1 MSLLLKEPVKRVE
14 QVLKAFDPKLTVIV
28 LKTSARTAMEAAS
41 SLGCEVGA
49 IVKSLLFK
57 TENSFTLCLVA
68 GDRKAS
74 IIKIKKTLNIKDVS
88 MASADEVKDVTGF
101 TIGGVS
107 PVGHLNKID
116 VFIDNSL
123 KRFESLYAA
132 AGHPNCVFK
141 LDFINL
147 QKITNGSIK
156 RPIKSLFDG
165 RPCTWF
171 EPSKTP
177 MAARK
182 QWIAGTMKPVGQI
195 VIDDGAVNALKN
207 GSSLLPTGVKSID
220 GDFERGDVVEVYS
233 LGNLKI
239 GVGLSS
245 YSAKEGKSIMWHK
258 SDEIGKILSYSYRE
272 EMIHKDDLVL
282 L

>member
-1 MSLLLKEPVKRVE
+1 MSLLHKEPVKRVE

-28 LKTSARTAMEAAS
+28 LKTSARTAIEAAS

-107 PVGHLNKID
+107 PVGHLNKIV
-116 VFIDNSL
+116 VFIDYSL

-132 AGHPNCVFK
+132 AGHPNCIFK

-156 RPIKSLFDG
+156 
-165 RPCTWF
+165 
-171 EPSKTP
+171 
-177 MAARK
+177 
-182 QWIAGTMKPVGQI
+182 
-195 VIDDGAVNALKN
+195 
-207 GSSLLPTGVKSID
+207 
-220 GDFERGDVVEVYS
+220 
-233 LGNLKI
+233 
-239 GVGLSS
+239 
-245 YSAKEGKSIMWHK
+245 
-258 SDEIGKILSYSYRE
+258 EISE
-272 EMIHKDDLVL
+272 
-282 L
+282 